1 MEWVAD
7 LEATCSNLGTW
18 DGNKYVKDPDCSEC
32 VKDLIR
38 FLRRDDENHEI
49 RRRLGQIQVVQ
60 SDLIPLMRDYAQDSD
75 LFELVLRLLVN
86 LTNPE
91 ILLFREELP
100 EDKLT
105 RNYYLQLQRIRQDYK
120 RAFVDE
126 LLWQRNQEKMMKI
139 LEVDPA
145 DRSEEHQFTI
155 ERILILLRNILQ
167 VPSNAASEQR
177 MDDDISIH
185 DQVLWVLHKSGM
197 AELLLFMA
205 SSSQESQF
213 CLHVVEIISLMLR
226 EQDPGHLASANM
238 ARSQEEKS
246 RDERLLM
253 EARERELELER
264 QRKKSMIPA
273 RHSRFGGT
281 FVVSNISSISD
292 GKNLL
297 CHKPL
302 RDLENLDFDK
312 EKRPL
317 KVARNKVTPSEKIV
331 TRRSTLSIRLFLKEF
346 CIDFIHGAYN
356 VMMRTV
362 KDYLNRQRAQQN
374 DESYYLWAMRFFMEF
389 NRKYEFHV
397 DFVSE
402 TLSKSTFHYIQQ
414 QIELYKDNFEHE
426 KRNRPVCLLWS
437 RRMHLALKAY
447 SELLNTIV
455 AMQNNSKNDDLLRH
469 SARVLLANVFYEP
482 EYREVCLTLFAVF
495 KQDKMTKSFLIDLV
509 EANHVFLKLL
519 EHMAKTNSLVIGKR
533 LKKRKTGKRAKKGG
547 KPVGGHFSEARATN
561 EEYWDRVSPGLT
573 EFLQGE
579 GGDLPTGISPFDATL
594 DLDEDKR
601 KAIALYR
608 IQKALQGQK
617 AGLALALLRAAREV
631 WPDGDEVFG
640 AEDIDAEEEFI
651 LLREILFSEI
661 ESPDPAHLPSDE
673 LSTEE
678 RGATQ
683 PPNADNTVNDEGQS
697 IEQADP
703 GNEGEPNEGEN
714 EDEEEE
720 EDDSVV
726 ETYIGEEKFDLK
738 AFILRYAHPQTCT
751 CYAQLFRDYRT
762 NSDSTNHAIVKMFHR
777 IAFDCELPALL
788 FHVSIFRVFQ
798 KIHEEFHLGSGK
810 SKSLT
815 EMHKFAEFLL
825 KKFFETVA
833 KNPKCYIELFFWI
846 SPRDATDVMNGYKFD
861 TMDMRGKSKKSFW
874 SEEDEETLTRTFQQL
889 KEMQEKGQ
897 ESGSILDGL
906 LNFLEPRGKTK
917 RQIIRKL
924 KELHLIQNA
933 KELHNKKFPRRS
945 SKSGQSN
952 KQFKSRDTIEGSDSS
967 DDEQIND
974 KPESPVHVDGKRPA
988 LFSDNDD
995 ESSSSDE
1002 ENDETGGQMSVPE
1015 SSMIELP
1022 SSRSHDLE
1030 ERSEEKSMVT
1040 SKPEENPGDNRQFP
1054 VDSPVS
1060 SPSKANLDD
1069 SSDDEDVGNSSLLRS
1084 RKALV
1089 SSDDDDEDENEDI
1102 EVKSHSIVME
1112 KRQPKRVLDDSSDD
1126 DSVDDEREVAIEDD
1140 NRGEKPKKRKKMVRA
1155 FSSDDES

>member
-60 SDLIPLMRDYAQDSD
+60 SDLIPLMRDYAQESD

-105 RNYYLQLQRIRQDYK
+105 RHYYLQLQRIRQDYK

-126 LLWQRNQEKMMKI
+126 LLWQRNQERMMKI
-139 LEVDPA
+139 LEMDPA
-145 DRSEEHQFTI
+145 DRSEDDQFTI
-155 ERILILLRNILQ
+155 ERILILLRNMLQ

-226 EQDPGHLASANM
+226 EQDPGHLASANV
-238 ARSQEEKS
+238 ARSEEEKS

-264 QRKKSMIPA
+264 QKKKSFVPA

-292 GKNLL
+292 GKHML

-302 RDLENLDFDK
+302 RDLDNLDFDK

-317 KVARNKVTPSEKIV
+317 KVARNKVTPTEKIV

-447 SELLNTIV
+447 AELLSTIV
-455 AMQNNSKNDDLLRH
+455 TMQNNGKNDDILRH

-482 EYREVCLTLFAVF
+482 EYREVCLTLFSIF
-495 KQDKMTKSFLIDLV
+495 KSDKMTKSFLKDLV

-519 EHMAKTNSLVIGKR
+519 EHMSKTNSLVIGKR
-533 LKKRKTGKRAKKGG
+533 LKKRRGGKKSKKGG
-547 KPVGGHFSEARATN
+547 KPLGGNFSEARATN
-561 EEYWDRVSPGLT
+561 EEYWDKVSPGLT
-573 EFLQGE
+573 EYLQGE
-579 GGDLPTGISPFDATL
+579 GGELPTGISPFDATL
-594 DLDEDKR
+594 ELEEDKR
-601 KAIALYR
+601 KAVSLYR

-617 AGLALALLRAAREV
+617 AGLALALLRASREV

-651 LLREILFSEI
+651 LLREILFSEMDT
-661 ESPDPAHLPSDE
+661 PDPAHLPSDE
-673 LSTEE
+673 FDSAENGTNPKSN
-678 RGATQ
+678 T
-683 PPNADNTVNDEGQS
+683 DNEFAKEGLAGKD
-697 IEQADP
+697 ADP
-703 GNEGEPNEGEN
+703 NEEEGEEN
-714 EDEEEE
+714 DQEEDEEEE
-720 EDDSVV
+720 EVAV
-726 ETYIGEEKFDLK
+726 ETYIGEQKFDLK
-738 AFILRYAHPQTCT
+738 GFVLRYANAQICT
-751 CYAQLFRDYRT
+751 CYAQLFREYRT
-762 NSDSTNHAIVKMFHR
+762 NSDSTNHAIIKMFHR
-777 IAFDCELPALL
+777 IAFDCDLPALL
-788 FHVSIFRVFQ
+788 FHVSVFRVFQ
-798 KIHEEFHLGSGK
+798 RIHEEYNLGSGK

-825 KKFFETVA
+825 KKFFDVVV
-833 KNPKCYIELFFWI
+833 KNPKCFIELFFWI
-846 SPRDATDVMNGYKFD
+846 SPKDAADVMDGYQFV
-861 TMDMRGKSKKSFW
+861 TLDMSGKSKKSFW
-874 SEEDEETLTRTFQQL
+874 SEEDEETLTRTFEQL

-897 ESGSILDGL
+897 DKGSILDGL
-906 LNFLEPRGKTK
+906 LAFLEPRGKTK
-917 RQIIRKL
+917 RQIVRKL

-933 KELHNKKFPRRS
+933 KELHNKKIHRKS
-945 SKSGQSN
+945 SKSGQRN
-952 KQFKSRDTIEGSDSS
+952 KQFKSRDAIEGSDSS
-967 DDEQIND
+967 DDEKD
-974 KPESPVHVDGKRPA
+974 KENPASPVHVDGKRPA

-995 ESSSSDE
+995 DNDSSSSSSSDE
-1002 ENDETGGQMSVPE
+1002 ENGESGVGLISVPE
-1015 SSMIELP
+1015 SSIIELP
-1022 SSRSHDLE
+1022 SARSHDLE
-1030 ERSEEKSMVT
+1030 ERSQEKSMNIPRPQPI
-1040 SKPEENPGDNRQFP
+1040 PEDLHQNPTHSVN
-1054 VDSPVS
+1054 SC
-1060 SPSKANLDD
+1060 PSKLKFWERTQGWFGRA
-1069 SSDDEDVGNSSLLRS
+1069 
-1084 RKALV
+1084 A
-1089 SSDDDDEDENEDI
+1089 
-1102 EVKSHSIVME
+1102 
-1112 KRQPKRVLDDSSDD
+1112 VLADT
-1126 DSVDDEREVAIEDD
+1126 
-1140 NRGEKPKKRKKMVRA
+1140 
-1155 FSSDDES
+1155 